1 MYGAV
6 PRGSAVRACASGAE
20 GRSAIDVSCGVRRT
34 SLRIYWNLF
43 LAGRR
48 IIRSAFAYHQCV
60 CLDPSAYIDFGASHW
75 ADRQHGRSFGSARCP
90 HGISRRDGRRAEYA
104 FESGNFRDPRDR
116 ALRLSIQETNLC
128 DRENFSSGCQ
138 VSIEIL

>member
-1 MYGAV
+1 MERSLGDQLFAHV
-6 PRGSAVRACASGAE
+6 HLAPRGAPPLPCRVALGARPCAFTGICSSPA
-20 GRSAIDVSCGVRRT
+20 DVSYARR
-34 SLRIYWNLF
+34 
-43 LAGRR
+43 
-48 IIRSAFAYHQCV
+48 FAYHQCV